1 MGFPIRKS
9 TDLRLLGS
17 SPWLIAACYVLHR
30 LLVPRYPPLAL
41 SSLDI
46 KRENPRRHARYAVLK
61 VLEEV
66 ETPDMVF
73 RRAAPSRL
81 DSVPGIRMSD
91 LEFVTPAALRREAV
105 ASTLDRALIEYRVV
119 SRSTESWDAPA

>member
-9 TDLRLLGS
+9 TDRRLLGS

-41 SSLDI
+41 SSLDYI

-61 VLEEV
+61 VHEEV
-66 ETPDMVF
+66 GCRAWWLDMPLLHDWIVCP
-73 RRAAPSRL
+73 APGAGFLELIATLAPLSE
-81 DSVPGIRMSD
+81 DSIAGV
-91 LEFVTPAALRREAV
+91 V
-105 ASTLDRALIEYRVV
+105 ASTRGSSTARAE
-119 SRSTESWDAPA
+119 